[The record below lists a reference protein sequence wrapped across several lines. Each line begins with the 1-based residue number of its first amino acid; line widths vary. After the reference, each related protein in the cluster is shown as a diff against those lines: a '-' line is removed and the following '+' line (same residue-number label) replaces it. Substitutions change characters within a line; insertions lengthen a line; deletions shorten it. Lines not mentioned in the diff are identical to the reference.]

1 MPPVGPPLPSPRFRL
16 MEPSPRLSFWL
27 VSLVR
32 SPLASSCH
40 PIFAT
45 ALERA
50 SIPSRIAV
58 NPSLWPS
65 TCLRSEWLLTS
76 RADSRS
82 SLVVDRVDGG
92 GLEVIW
98 L

>member
-1 MPPVGPPLPSPRFRL
+1 MIVILAGFIGPI
-16 MEPSPRLSFWL
+16 
-27 VSLVR
+27 
-32 SPLASSCH
+32 PLASSCC

-50 SIPSRIAV
+50 SIPSRIAI
-58 NPSLWPS
+58 NSSLWLS

-92 GLEVIW
+92 GLEVF
-98 L
+98 